1 MCYFTDVQDKKLV
14 GPKLLTKKRS
24 RKIADKQDNQSNNY
38 DNKNNELSD
47 RETVSLKNGKKVC
60 NITQKKIYFNNTKTF

>member
-1 MCYFTDVQDKKLV
+1 M
-14 GPKLLTKKRS
+14 TKKRS

-47 RETVSLKNGKKVC
+47 RETVSQKNGKKVC
-60 NITQKKIYFNNTKTF
+60 NITQHFFNLTTPKPFENNFFIAKAILLSFRTK